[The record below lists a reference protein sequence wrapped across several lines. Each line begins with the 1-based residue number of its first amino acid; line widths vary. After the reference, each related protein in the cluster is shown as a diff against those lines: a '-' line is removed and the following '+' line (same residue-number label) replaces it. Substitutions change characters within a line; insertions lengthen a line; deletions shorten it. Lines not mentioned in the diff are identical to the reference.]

1 MAILLKEIGSF
12 YTGGHQVTISGKPV
26 YKRQFVKGGPLRE
39 VDPNGDFETGQMYVQ
54 YFKLANP
61 QKPYQV
67 LLMHGGGVCGSVW
80 EENFT
85 GGKNWL
91 QLFLE
96 SGYDTYAVDA
106 MERGRSGFSQYP
118 DIYESEPVFRSKN
131 EAWSNFRIGD
141 IYDSDPSKRIAF
153 VDTQFPIEHFDDFM
167 RMNVPRWTTNNAGIL
182 AAYHGLLERM
192 DDCILII
199 HSQASEFAGA
209 LLKEFNNKI
218 KGAVIL
224 EGSSAPTDEN
234 LCCTIPTLYIWGSHI
249 AKDSN
254 WEIYRGNMLKYYKKQ
269 KALQAPVTWINLPE
283 LGINGNSH
291 FMMLDKNSTEIFMLI
306 NSWLEK
312 L

>member
-1 MAILLKEIGSF
+1 
-12 YTGGHQVTISGKPV
+12 
-26 YKRQFVKGGPLRE
+26 
-39 VDPNGDFETGQMYVQ
+39 
-54 YFKLANP
+54 
-61 QKPYQV
+61 
-67 LLMHGGGVCGSVW
+67 
-80 EENFT
+80 
-85 GGKNWL
+85 
-91 QLFLE
+91 
-96 SGYDTYAVDA
+96 

-153 VDTQFPIEHFDDFM
+153 ADTQFPVEHFDDFM

-182 AAYHGLLERM
+182 AAYRSLLERM

-209 LLKEFNNKI
+209 LLKEFSNKI
-218 KGAVIL
+218 KGAIIL

-254 WEIYRGNMLKYYKKQ
+254 WEIYRGNMLKYYKNQ